1 MKENFY
7 IGLVPEIASFVTGLD
22 EVERLI
28 GKGFVFHDAEI
39 ELELPFVR
47 LAGLELLQR
56 HLVVLHDRLPVDAQ
70 FMGDLYAV

>member
-39 ELELPFVR
+39 EPPGHPMPDDIDGNVYTRDVGIIQSYVGVMNKMVR
-47 LAGLELLQR
+47 R
-56 HLVVLHDRLPVDAQ
+56 
-70 FMGDLYAV
+70 